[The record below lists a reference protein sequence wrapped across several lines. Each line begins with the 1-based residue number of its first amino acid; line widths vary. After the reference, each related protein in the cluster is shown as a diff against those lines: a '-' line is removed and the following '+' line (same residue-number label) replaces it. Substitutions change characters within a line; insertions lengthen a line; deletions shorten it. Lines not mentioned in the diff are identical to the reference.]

1 MSLFIGSAGQYTNA
15 LVDPEKIK
23 MAEIHFDS
31 MSKTFNSV
39 LRTCRKKCIPAEYGE
54 AELNTGEQ
62 CCVDRCVAKYVKA
75 NYQIGSQLQ
84 RRLGP
89 DLSQPVFDKIKE
101 KLETDME
108 NSGKQ

>member
-1 MSLFIGSAGQYTNA
+1 MSLFMGSAGQYTNA
-15 LVDPEKIK
+15 SVDPEKIK

-39 LRTCRKKCIPAEYGE
+39 LQTCRKKCVPAEYGE

-75 NYQIGSQLQ
+75 NYQVGSQLQ
-84 RRLGP
+84 KGLGP
-89 DLSQPVFDKIKE
+89 GLNQPVFDKIKE
-101 KLETDME
+101 KLESEID
-108 NSGKQ
+108 SLGKQ